1 MKCRT
6 FLAYNEEMLT
16 RCSFFGGGNMDLGM
30 RVDATVHSISELH
43 FLFLIEFLWKCIA
56 PEGIRGG
63 IRLVF
68 TIKE

>member
-1 MKCRT
+1 
-6 FLAYNEEMLT
+6 
-16 RCSFFGGGNMDLGM
+16 MDLGM

-68 TIKE
+68 TIKEGVSLDSFLNKKEI